1 MFKTR
6 LIRNKAINF
15 CNFCLEVHK
24 EKDMRECLIC
34 ENYSIVKSNI
44 NFCPKCY
51 NHHLAFH
58 KEKDLKSICDKKNV
72 SKNGKSTS
80 LF

>member
-6 LIRNKAINF
+6 LIRNQTINF
-15 CNFCLEVHK
+15 CNFCLEVYK
-24 EKDMRECLIC
+24 KNEMRECLIC
-34 ENYSIVKSNI
+34 DSYSIVKSNI

-58 KEKDLKSICDKKNV
+58 KEKDLKSILSIKNV

>member
-1 MFKTR
+1 
-6 LIRNKAINF
+6 
-15 CNFCLEVHK
+15 
-24 EKDMRECLIC
+24 MRECLIC
-34 ENYSIVKSNI
+34 DNYSIVKSNI
-44 NFCPKCY
+44 NFCSKCY